1 MMSRVFKFL
10 LTLLLL
16 SGISQAVFSQAC
28 TMLGQNPNT
37 AFPVCGAVVFRQTR
51 VDQCTNG
58 NIPALNCQQSFY
70 GADRPYWYRFTCY
83 TAGTLGFLI
92 TPLGTGN
99 EDYDWQLFDI
109 TGKNPQ
115 DVFTDKSMIV
125 AANWAGSYG
134 LTGASAAGRSA
145 FECSSTPGDGVP
157 TFSTMPTLIQGH
169 EYLLLISHFT
179 NNELGYTL
187 AFNGGTA
194 SIVNPVVPT
203 IQNAYAICDGTE
215 IIVKLSKKIKCS
227 SIAADGSDFS
237 ISGPAPIT
245 IVSAS
250 GNGCSNGFDS
260 DSILLKLNTILSPG
274 TYKVT
279 AQTGS
284 DGNTLVDNCDNE
296 LAVGSNASLTFT
308 PARPTP
314 MDSISPVICIT
325 DTLQLVFKTPINC
338 NSIDPDGS
346 DFTITGPAPV
356 TVKSAAGI
364 CSNGVTTIIQ
374 IFLTAPIKTNGTFQ
388 VRLNNGNDGN
398 SLINE
403 CGEITPAGST
413 INFTTQN
420 ITTADYLTTVKTGCK
435 FDTLL
440 LSHNGNGG
448 ANQWNWVIDD
458 GRTSSLQNP
467 VFRYNVFGSRNI
479 KLTVS
484 NGKCSDTAS
493 STAVLP
499 DLTVKAAFNA
509 RDSLCPSDTL
519 VFTDA
524 STSAT
529 AITRWNWNF
538 GNGSSSILQVPAPQL
553 YPLVSRI
560 TGFTA
565 RLIVTNNS
573 NCSDTAYKNIT
584 ALASCYIAVP
594 SAFTPNGDGLN
605 DYLYPLNAFKAGN
618 MLFRVFNRF
627 GQVIFESRDP
637 GKKWDGRLN
646 AMQQPSGT
654 YVWTLEFTHK
664 DTGRK
669 IFMNGTTVLIR

>member
-1 MMSRVFKFL
+1 MMSRFFTFLWLLFL
-10 LTLLLL
+10 LF
-16 SGISQAVFSQAC
+16 GIGQKVFSQAC

-37 AFPVCGAVVFRQTR
+37 AFPVCGSVVFRQTR
-51 VDQCTNG
+51 VDQCSNG
-58 NIPALNCQQSFY
+58 NVPALNCQQTSY

-92 TPLGTGN
+92 TPLGTGD

-109 TGKNPQ
+109 TGKNPL
-115 DVFTDKSMIV
+115 DVFTDRSMIV
-125 AANWAGSYG
+125 SANWAGTYG
-134 LTGASAAGRSA
+134 PTGASAAGRSA
-145 FECSSTPGDGVP
+145 FECSSIPANGVP
-157 TFSTMPTLIQGH
+157 TFSTMPNLIQGH

-187 AFNGGTA
+187 AFQGGTA
-194 SIVNPVVPT
+194 SIVNPIVPV
-203 IQNAYAICDGTE
+203 IQNAYAVCDGTE
-215 IIVKLSKKIKCS
+215 IVVKLSKKIKCS
-227 SIAADGSDFS
+227 SIAADGSDFTV
-237 ISGPAPIT
+237 SGPAPIT
-245 IVSAS
+245 IVSAA
-250 GNGCSNGFDS
+250 GNGCNNGFDS

-296 LAVGSNASLTFT
+296 LAVGSNASLSFT

-338 NSIDPDGS
+338 NSIDPDGT
-346 DFTITGPAPV
+346 DFTITGPVPV
-356 TVKSAAGI
+356 TIKRAVGI
-364 CSNGVTTIIQ
+364 CSNGVTTIIR
-374 IFLTAPIKTNGTFQ
+374 IFLTAPIKTNGSFQ
-388 VRLNNGNDGN
+388 IRLNNGTDGN

-413 INFTTQN
+413 IGFTTQN
-420 ITTADYLTTVKTGCK
+420 ITTAAYLTTVKTGCK

-440 LSHNGNGG
+440 LAHDGNNG

-467 VFRYNVFGSRNI
+467 VFRYNVFGTKNI
-479 KLTVS
+479 KLTVG

-493 STAVLP
+493 SAAILP

-529 AITRWNWNF
+529 AMARWNWNF
-538 GNGSSSILQVPAPQL
+538 GNGSASALQVPPPQL

-565 RLIVTNNS
+565 RLIVTNSS

-664 DTGRK
+664 DTGKK